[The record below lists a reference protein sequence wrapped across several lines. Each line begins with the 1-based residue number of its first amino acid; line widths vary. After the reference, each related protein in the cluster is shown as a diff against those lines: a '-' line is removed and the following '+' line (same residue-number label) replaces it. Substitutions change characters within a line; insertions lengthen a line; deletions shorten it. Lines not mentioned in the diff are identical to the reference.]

1 MRKIHKMVKTN
12 KIIEIM
18 DGLILFDEL
27 ASGQKKSPGRVA
39 VGLLTLLSQ
48 YNGD

>member
-1 MRKIHKMVKTN
+1 MSKIYKMVKTN

-27 ASGQKKSPGRVA
+27 ASG
-39 VGLLTLLSQ
+39 
-48 YNGD
+48 